1 MCLITLTLPGRRW
14 PPDLM
19 VDTLAFVAGLRALE
33 GSTKTIS
40 TSPVSDSDVT
50 SLIDGQLKAPGS
62 AGLLTFCF
70 DRFCLD
76 FWTLSADSEARL
88 STLPSRVSAGIQQ
101 RWNGCLKRTIP
112 SVKGFGL
119 LWNERSC
126 HVTHPPFCLF
136 LRIHCCHLIPYRCRN
151 VLLASA
157 YKSMMADAAWLA
169 TNAKIILAS
178 VMTAVKIR
186 LTFHIP
192 DASNQSYPEMCFS
205 TACMFLTKMHLKI
218 PQFNVALPICNHY
231 LKPCGNNMIKGCQGL
246 LWQIRLYAVGL
257 QLFVLVHAAG

>member
-1 MCLITLTLPGRRW
+1 
-14 PPDLM
+14 
-19 VDTLAFVAGLRALE
+19 
-33 GSTKTIS
+33 
-40 TSPVSDSDVT
+40 
-50 SLIDGQLKAPGS
+50 
-62 AGLLTFCF
+62 
-70 DRFCLD
+70 
-76 FWTLSADSEARL
+76 
-88 STLPSRVSAGIQQ
+88 
-101 RWNGCLKRTIP
+101 
-112 SVKGFGL
+112 
-119 LWNERSC
+119 
-126 HVTHPPFCLF
+126 
-136 LRIHCCHLIPYRCRN
+136 
-151 VLLASA
+151 
-157 YKSMMADAAWLA
+157 MMADAAWLA